1 MRRASEK
8 AAGPVRTRL
17 PRNLSDPVAASLGQG
32 SRLSTGA
39 SCTFAS
45 KFGVNVALHRI
56 RAHRLPGDVCV
67 TPQENGH
74 LLQTL
79 ARLPL
84 PPSRCEPRVF
94 HYQPRCGWDGPV
106 PTDVPPQSRFYHS
119 CGNTPPGHFHPPLL
133 AASFYRKM
141 SDREEEFGAQNAVTA
156 SEENDDAFETINVPV
171 SSEELPESGQAEGS
185 ESEVTP
191 SSEGHTTHV
200 KEENDQSFLNKEP
213 EDEEQLMEEVLFPKR
228 VSYSRRNSVKHKF
241 TKHDNAVQSAKQFS
255 HAGSLAFLDKIKAI
269 KESLKA
275 SMKDPLATVK
285 VVLFPVGQEIIMP
298 FKIDTIVKYLKD
310 HFSYQLLIPSNILQ
324 IRYAGRILKNN
335 ETLLQ
340 YGAKPQDI
348 VQVEIFSTD
357 PDQFPIKRI
366 HGLTDASQ
374 IITVKVQTG
383 IAQYQEVPVE
393 IIKSDF
399 HKPFLGGF
407 RHKITGIEYHNAG
420 TQTVPKKIPEK
431 DNVFCRDTQ
440 TVFLRKKLQQT
451 TNTTS
456 TQMTKIGVYVSNMTD
471 KLVIPGKYFSAAEYH
486 AQRLQAVIVLQTYYR
501 QWHAKV
507 VVKDLKRQKMLR
519 LKWEAEE
526 ELRKIREKEEWIKL
540 DYYRRHNPQTKE
552 DFEVLYNALEL
563 WRQEEF
569 ARINQSFTGAERKAA
584 LCELLEK
591 ETQIIASIGRHRY
604 IANMANREALIQTFL
619 DKCSAPKV
627 WRTFSGKIIEMDT
640 QFTIR
645 ARELQNIYKCIML
658 KNLSQDERLDVLLTL
673 KHTVKEHECKL
684 TQEILEL
691 IDREVDLMMRGV
703 KHHNLEGL
711 RKRIATLFF
720 HYIKT
725 PLFNPEVAR
734 HLKVPQDPLM
744 FSKKVDFCRSCR
756 LYLPRTE
763 FAASAGPGP
772 PPHGRPCRRC
782 SALGQEARQRQ
793 SFLKLKCLLRRLH
806 SAEARYEDD
815 PKIAFLMQL
824 QDIQYLVENIWA
836 SQSVLSAWNDLNDLV
851 LVRWDRSLEW
861 SPWNCILLTKDEGV
875 AHLKLTSIEEET
887 TKSSVTPQNPAWC

>member
-1 MRRASEK
+1 
-8 AAGPVRTRL
+8 
-17 PRNLSDPVAASLGQG
+17 
-32 SRLSTGA
+32 
-39 SCTFAS
+39 
-45 KFGVNVALHRI
+45 
-56 RAHRLPGDVCV
+56 
-67 TPQENGH
+67 
-74 LLQTL
+74 
-79 ARLPL
+79 
-84 PPSRCEPRVF
+84 
-94 HYQPRCGWDGPV
+94 
-106 PTDVPPQSRFYHS
+106 
-119 CGNTPPGHFHPPLL
+119 
-133 AASFYRKM
+133 M

-241 TKHDNAVQSAKQFS
+241 TKHDNAVQSARQFS

-486 AQRLQAVIVLQTYYR
+486 AQRLQA
-501 QWHAKV
+501 
-507 VVKDLKRQKMLR
+507 
-519 LKWEAEE
+519 
-526 ELRKIREKEEWIKL
+526 
-540 DYYRRHNPQTKE
+540 
-552 DFEVLYNALEL
+552 
-563 WRQEEF
+563 
-569 ARINQSFTGAERKAA
+569 
-584 LCELLEK
+584 
-591 ETQIIASIGRHRY
+591 
-604 IANMANREALIQTFL
+604 
-619 DKCSAPKV
+619 CSAPKV

-793 SFLKLKCLLRRLH
+793 SFQKLKCLLRRLH

-875 AHLKLTSIEEET
+875 AHLKLTSIEEGYEPLFIHKIKHKHILAKNYFSHIPVLASFILDDGEIDEIRKKYHSET
-887 TKSSVTPQNPAWC
+887 TPKIIVAQRPSP